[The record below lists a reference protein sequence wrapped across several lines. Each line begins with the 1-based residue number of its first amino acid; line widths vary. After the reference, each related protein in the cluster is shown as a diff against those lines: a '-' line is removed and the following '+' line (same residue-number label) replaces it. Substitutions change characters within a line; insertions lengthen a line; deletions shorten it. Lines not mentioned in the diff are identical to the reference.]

1 MTVEVP
7 TVEADVEGTGA
18 AVPVVAVEELTL
30 AADDGVTPSTAVIT
44 VPAAD
49 GVEVVLTAAEN
60 VKGVE
65 VVAVLFIVDSWVDAV
80 SVVVAEGRALDVD
93 DGVAALVNDVEV
105 ALATA
110 EEAWSVELIAEL
122 TISAGVS
129 FIVDSG
135 PDADEGETVDDTEV
149 EVLGL
154 IVDSDVGTRCVVML
168 AESVVVLV
176 ELAAS
181 DDVRTRLEVVARMVV
196 SDCVDVIWQRVSFT
210 GLSSGQ
216 LAGGS

>member
-1 MTVEVP
+1 MDRDVTLMTVEVP

-110 EEAWSVELIAEL
+110 EEA
-122 TISAGVS
+122 
-129 FIVDSG
+129 
-135 PDADEGETVDDTEV
+135 
-149 EVLGL
+149 
-154 IVDSDVGTRCVVML
+154 
-168 AESVVVLV
+168 
-176 ELAAS
+176 
-181 DDVRTRLEVVARMVV
+181 
-196 SDCVDVIWQRVSFT
+196 
-210 GLSSGQ
+210 
-216 LAGGS
+216 